1 MKININTN
9 DKLIHIDKNKGE
21 INMTTYTS
29 IANVIKERRSVRTF
43 TDKAVEKDLLI
54 ELLNDATWAPNHKHR
69 EPWNCKLYIGEG
81 RKKLV
86 DAVLNSFT
94 EEERAKRGK
103 ILSDRFLSTPAQIV
117 VYINEDHVKFNV
129 MKITLQHVHL
139 CKTSNFLLGNVD

>member
-81 RKKLV
+81 AR
-86 DAVLNSFT
+86 N
-94 EEERAKRGK
+94 
-103 ILSDRFLSTPAQIV
+103 
-117 VYINEDHVKFNV
+117 
-129 MKITLQHVHL
+129 
-139 CKTSNFLLGNVD
+139 

>member
-1 MKININTN
+1 
-9 DKLIHIDKNKGE
+9 
-21 INMTTYTS
+21 MTTYTS

-43 TDKAVEKDLLI
+43 TDKAVDKELLI

-81 RKKLV
+81 RQKLV

-117 VYINEDHVKFNV
+117 VYINEDPRQIQRDEDYRNMCIYAKLPTSCLGTRFRLCLEIRWIKLQSIIYRRTWFN
-129 MKITLQHVHL
+129 
-139 CKTSNFLLGNVD
+139 

>member
-1 MKININTN
+1 
-9 DKLIHIDKNKGE
+9 
-21 INMTTYTS
+21 MTTYTS

-43 TDKAVEKDLLI
+43 TDKTVEKDLLI

-103 ILSDRFLSTPAQIV
+103 ILSDRF
-117 VYINEDHVKFNV
+117 
-129 MKITLQHVHL
+129 
-139 CKTSNFLLGNVD
+139 